1 MKMGEEN
8 RNNFVCNMSEV
19 VEEEEEDEDEDVAAL
34 SSLENYQL
42 CQKYQQVIDSLGHPG
57 QHIEYGNCIDSLF
70 HRVSVSPASVKTTQ
84 RSVPASPGKR
94 KGRSFCQD

>member
-34 SSLENYQL
+34 SILENHQL

-57 QHIEYGNCIDSLF
+57 SI
-70 HRVSVSPASVKTTQ
+70 
-84 RSVPASPGKR
+84 
-94 KGRSFCQD
+94 